1 VFDPDQQNSDSSVE
15 ECPHYE
21 SKPGYKGQA
30 GQCRLLKRILR
41 TDEPAFSAVNRDACE
56 ACCRS
61 DFPSTRLFNNVIAS
75 LVHASARRIIERN
88 GVAGCDVAR
97 AEELQEFAI
106 SEVARTTLRSRQP
119 TQKTNGQKTD
129 VLPGRARLYSCDVVV
144 CCTDESDRTVA
155 AAESVIDQRDVRAII
170 HLVDDGGGAAGVTSQ
185 FDDND
190 RVVVHRNEKPLGLF
204 STMTKLLPELQ
215 SRYVAFQDP
224 RSISRPDRLK
234 RTIDLLE
241 RQGGEI
247 GVTAVESADGVL
259 VPETPDGPA
268 ENTLPWQSL
277 VIRRNTLLDLQ
288 RMHGSSINDIS
299 SLVKHAV
306 EDGRLISLA
315 RRVTVDINHQAGDA
329 AESTPAR
336 TTSWV
341 KRPASVTQ
349 PRPAV
354 DVVLPFH
361 NTIDFVHESLQSMLE
376 QTGVDV
382 VVHLID
388 DASTVDTSQDLER
401 WGRDP
406 RIRVYRNSRNLG
418 PYMSFNN
425 VSRFFETEFV
435 AIQDADDISLPHRL
449 SAGVASLRDSNADIF
464 GAAVEMF
471 GDNLERASKT
481 NASNGKD
488 DSLPVTQF
496 RFSRYPATQGV
507 VFVIN
512 GSTVMRTRTFHRLG
526 GFADYGK
533 PERNRCGL
541 DSEFYTRAF
550 FAGANFFVSRDVVL
564 KCRRHA
570 DSLTQN
576 SETGWG
582 TARRQF
588 AREKLLERIELYRN
602 YEFDPQDFGGLNLD
616 YYPCLT
622 ERVLQANT
630 RRT

>member
-1 VFDPDQQNSDSSVE
+1 VSDPDQPKSESSVE

-21 SKPGYKGQA
+21 SKPGDNGKVA
-30 GQCRLLKRILR
+30 QCRLLQRVLQ
-41 TDEPAFSAVNRDACE
+41 TDDPMFSEVKRDACE

-61 DFPSTRLFNNVIAS
+61 DFPSPRLYNSVIAS
-75 LVHASARRIIERN
+75 FVHAGARRIVEQN
-88 GVAGCDVAR
+88 GVAGCDVER
-97 AEELQEFAI
+97 AEKLRDFAI
-106 SEVARTTLRSRQP
+106 SAVARTTLVPQQ
-119 TQKTNGQKTD
+119 QKKNGQTTD
-129 VLPGRARLYSCDVVV
+129 GLRGRAKLHSCDVIV

-155 AAESVIDQRDVRAII
+155 AVQSVIDHRDVRAIV
-170 HLVDDGGGAAGVTSQ
+170 HLVDDGGGASGIASH

-190 RVVVHRNEKPLGLF
+190 RVVVHRNESPLGPF
-204 STMTKLLPELQ
+204 STMVKLLPELR
-215 SRYVAFQDP
+215 SRYIAFQDP
-224 RSISRPDRLK
+224 QSVSRPDRLK
-234 RTIDLLE
+234 RTIDLQE

-259 VPETPDGPA
+259 VPEVPDGTT
-268 ENTLPWQSL
+268 EKTLPWQSI

-288 RMHGSSINDIS
+288 RMHDSGIDDVG

-306 EDGRLISLA
+306 DDGRLISLA
-315 RRVTVDINHQAGDA
+315 RRVTVDIDHQAGDA
-329 AESTPAR
+329 AEAAPAPK
-336 TTSWV
+336 SNWL
-341 KRPASVTQ
+341 KRSASVSQ
-349 PRPAV
+349 SRPAV

-361 NTIDFVHESLQSMLE
+361 NTVDFVHESLQSMLE

-388 DASTVDTSQDLER
+388 DASTIDTSQDLER
-401 WGRDP
+401 WNRDP
-406 RIRVYRNSRNLG
+406 RIRVYRNSRNVG

-435 AIQDADDISLPHRL
+435 AVQDADDISLPHRL
-449 SAGVASLRDSNADIF
+449 SVGVASLRDSNADIF

-481 NASNGKD
+481 NAPSGKD
-488 DSLPVTQF
+488 PSLPVTQF

-512 GSTVMRTRTFHRLG
+512 GGTVMRTRTFKRLG

-570 DSLTQN
+570 NSLTQN

-582 TARRQF
+582 TARRQV
-588 AREKLLERIELYRN
+588 AREKLLERIELYRQ

-616 YYPCLT
+616 HYPALT
-622 ERVLQANT
+622 ERLL
-630 RRT
+630 